1 MAPAP
6 SAALPRDFFARPAEQ
21 VAPELIGCLLVKRQ
35 AAAEL
40 LWGVIVE
47 TEAYCQSEP
56 ACHGHR
62 RRSLSNETLF
72 GEPGHFYVYVSYG
85 IHHCVN
91 VVTDRRDWASGV
103 LLRALAVGGD
113 PERSCA
119 GPALLARRFGLDRRH
134 DGLLAHPAQGL
145 WLAARP
151 PWLVAALQPQAVPG
165 TGIPA
170 AVLTRTTRIG
180 IRQAVDLPW
189 RWYLQASRSVS
200 RRAAAD
206 RTPRQDGLRALLV
219 QNRAGPVDPAAP
231 PSPDAGGC
239 C

>member
-1 MAPAP
+1 MVHPP
-6 SAALPRDFFARPAEQ
+6 SAALPTGFFARPAEQ

-35 AAAEL
+35 TAAEL

-62 RRSLSNETLF
+62 RRSPSNETLF

-91 VVTDRRDWASGV
+91 LVTGRRDWASGV

-134 DGLLAHPAQGL
+134 DGLPAHPAQGL

-151 PWLVAALQPQAVPG
+151 PWLVAALQPQMAPG
-165 TGIPA
+165 TGAPA

-189 RWYLQASRSVS
+189 RWYLRASRSVS

-206 RTPRQDGLRALLV
+206 RTPRHDGLRALLA
-219 QNRAGPVDPAAP
+219 QNPAGPADAAP
-231 PSPDAGGC
+231 PPSPGAAGG
-239 C
+239 